1 MKSGEQQL
9 SFGYYVTY
17 SLLLSQHFQETQW
30 GVFLLHDI
38 KLIFI
43 PFATAALADLT
54 GSLHLPCHIY
64 SSDGCCTLL
73 KTQVRKRLKKISY
86 H

>member
-1 MKSGEQQL
+1 MGIMSL
-9 SFGYYVTY
+9 I
-17 SLLLSQHFQETQW
+17 LLLLFQHFQETQW

-43 PFATAALADLT
+43 PSAAAALADLT

-64 SSDGCCTLL
+64 SSDGCLILL
-73 KTQVRKRLKKISY
+73 KTQVK
-86 H
+86 